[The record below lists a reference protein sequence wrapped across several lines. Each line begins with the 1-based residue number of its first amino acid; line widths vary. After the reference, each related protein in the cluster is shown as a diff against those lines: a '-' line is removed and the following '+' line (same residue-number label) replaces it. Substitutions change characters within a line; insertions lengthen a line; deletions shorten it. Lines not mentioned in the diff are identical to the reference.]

1 MFTEGGQI
9 GMDEGGSQAL
19 ELTACL
25 HILILAW
32 KRWSSTG
39 PRYVQLI
46 CIVRLHSRSDEELIE
61 AVWSLISIDIGR
73 NMFTITKINHIR

>member
-1 MFTEGGQI
+1 ME
-9 GMDEGGSQAL
+9 EGGSQAL

-25 HILILAW
+25 PILILAW

-39 PRYVQLI
+39 PRYLQLI

-61 AVWSLISIDIGR
+61 AV
-73 NMFTITKINHIR
+73 